1 MADGILGNA
10 VGAFGFPKTYILID
24 ENGNELTGVY
34 VESETIFTA
43 TDNDVRKGMV
53 YASDVGVS
61 IGTNDIPT
69 YRTTAGSV
77 IIDPGANFSIP
88 ISDYNKYDY
97 TVFQC
102 MISLVDFDDMNNS
115 VNTSMIALNDGVYQ
129 VNSIE
134 KLASVSKNTETLS
147 IDLNITNDTEN
158 YYVIY
163 YFTYREEV

>member
-1 MADGILGNA
+1 MSISGNMVGSYSSIGKTFILVDDA
-10 VGAFGFPKTYILID
+10 
-24 ENGNELTGVY
+24 GNEITGVC
-34 VESETIFTA
+34 VDNPVVFTA
-43 TDNDVRKGMV
+43 GDNDVREGMV
-53 YASDVGVS
+53 YASDSGVS
-61 IGTNDIPT
+61 TGTKDIPA
-69 YRTTAGSV
+69 YRTTAGSA
-77 IIDPGANFSIP
+77 IIDPGANFCIP
-88 ISDYNKYDY
+88 MSDYNKYDY

-102 MISLVDFDDMNNS
+102 MISLVNFDDMNNS

>member
-1 MADGILGNA
+1 MISGNMVGSYSQMGKTFIL
-10 VGAFGFPKTYILID
+10 LD
-24 ENGNELTGVY
+24 ENGNEITGV
-34 VESETIFTA
+34 VVDQETIFTA
-43 TDNDVRKGMV
+43 GDNDVRDGMI
-53 YASDVGVS
+53 YASDDGVS
-61 IGTNDIPT
+61 TGTKDIPA
-69 YRTTAGSV
+69 YRTTAGSA
-77 IIDPGANFSIP
+77 IIDPGANFCIP
-88 ISDYNKYDY
+88 MSDYNQYDY

-102 MISLVDFDDMNNS
+102 MISLVNFDDMNNS